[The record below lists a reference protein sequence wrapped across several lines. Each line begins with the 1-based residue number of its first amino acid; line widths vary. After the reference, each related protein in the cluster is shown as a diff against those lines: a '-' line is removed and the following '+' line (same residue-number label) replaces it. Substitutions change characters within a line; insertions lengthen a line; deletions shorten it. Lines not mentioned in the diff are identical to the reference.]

1 MSINQNSRN
10 LHFIDAEEGTNKLV
24 ITQINTEVDDG
35 VSITHETDFNCN
47 PLGMS
52 LDAGTKVM
60 IAGNELTTANAYA
73 SGVTTIQF
81 SATTLENPI
90 MIGDKV
96 VINQTNLLKQ
106 YQFKTEG
113 TVAGFTVDADGLTKG
128 GIEITGWL
136 DSDTMTGATAN
147 NVPTA
152 ESVKAYV
159 DANAGGSIQNFKDV
173 KCASTITTSASDGEA
188 FAVTIPFDT
197 TITESTTNTITFYGS
212 GGVSGVTGGANSWSM
227 TTTGFYVFS
236 WNVGTNTNI
245 SNNRILS
252 GVKLQSGASNG
263 EEMEWSDIEPSHC
276 YIYDRGNGSVRKGS
290 TSGQRIIR
298 HNVATKYYRLVL
310 WKEESTTASTT
321 AITLLNACNVYVQ
334 QI

>member
-1 MSINQNSRN
+1 MSVNENSRN
-10 LHFIDAEEGTNKLV
+10 LQFINAEDETNKLV
-24 ITQINTEVDDG
+24 ISRMTAEFDDG
-35 VSITHETDFNCN
+35 QAITHETAFGCD
-47 PLGMS
+47 PIYIA
-52 LDAGTKVM
+52 LDAGSKVE
-60 IAGNELTTANAYA
+60 IGGNQLTLAASASAN
-73 SGVTTIQF
+73 
-81 SATTLENPI
+81 ATTLYFTSTTLELPI
-90 MIGDKV
+90 LIRDGILIDNK
-96 VINQTNLLKQ
+96 NLFQQ

-113 TVAGFTVDADGLTKG
+113 TVAGFSVDADGLTKG

-173 KCASTITTSASDGEA
+173 KCASTITTSATDGEA
-188 FAVTIPFDT
+188 NAVVIPFDT

-212 GGVSGVTGGANSWSM
+212 GGVTGVTGGANSWSM
-227 TTTGFYVFS
+227 STTGFYVFS

-252 GVKLQSGASNG
+252 GVKLQSGISNG
-263 EEMEWSDIEPSHC
+263 EEVEWSDIEPSYC
-276 YIYDRGNGSVRKGS
+276 YIYDRGNGSIRKGS
-290 TSGQRIIR
+290 TSGQRIVR

>member
-1 MSINQNSRN
+1 MSVNQNSRN
-10 LHFIDAEEGTNKLV
+10 LQFLNAEDETNKLV
-24 ITQINTEVDDG
+24 ISQMTADFDDG
-35 VSITHETDFNCN
+35 QAITHETSFGCN
-47 PLGMS
+47 PILFDLTVGS
-52 LDAGTKVM
+52 RVM
-60 IAGNELTTANAYA
+60 INGNQLQLASAATAGQNSLSFN
-73 SGVTTIQF
+73 S
-81 SATTLENPI
+81 TTLENPI
-90 MIGDKV
+90 LIGDKI
-96 VINQTNLLKQ
+96 VIDRTNLFNQ

-113 TVAGFTVDADGLTKG
+113 TVAGFAVDTDGLTKG

-159 DANAGGSIQNFKDV
+159 DANSGGSVQNFKDV
-173 KCASTITTSASDGEA
+173 KCTSTITTSASDGEIH
-188 FAVTIPFDT
+188 AVTIPFDT
-197 TITESTTNTITFYGS
+197 TITESNTNTITFYGS
-212 GGVSGVTGGANSWSM
+212 SGVSGLTGGANSWAM
-227 TTTGFYVFS
+227 GTTGFYVFS

-252 GVKLQSGASNG
+252 GVKLQQGLGDG
-263 EEMEWSDIEPSHC
+263 EAIEWTDIEPSYC

-321 AITLLNACNVYVQ
+321 AITLLNACNIYVQ